1 MPASHFLLLDLALL
15 SELGRLPFPGWVSLL
30 CVLALGAC
38 LIVVRRAQRL
48 QSEAERQLK
57 VYQEAEG
64 AAEQRWKLLFE
75 QSPLSIQIFA
85 PDGQTQQFNRA
96 WSELFRLSDEMGYAF
111 NVLQAPD
118 LIASGAVDLIRL
130 AFEGQPVTVPPVPFP
145 VNTEPS
151 ETRWIGGV
159 LYPVK
164 DREGR
169 LLEVVVIHHDVT
181 DTKRAEDAMLAINQT
196 LEQKVTERT
205 KELDEAR
212 AELSRALEQERELGE
227 LKGRF
232 VSMVSHEFRTP
243 LGVTM
248 SALELLTHYDD
259 KLPAAQKSELLQDI
273 RTATNSM
280 VGMMEQVLLLGRA
293 DAGKLG
299 FSPREI
305 QLEVLLKK
313 IAAEAAA
320 ASRSSHEI
328 IWSVAN
334 DLHGSRGDEPLLRH
348 IFSNLI
354 SNAFKYSP
362 PESKVEVML
371 SRRGRDALCRVI
383 DHGIGIPEKDRA
395 HLFEAFHRCEN
406 VGDSPGTG
414 LGLVIVKRC
423 VEIHGGNIVFDS
435 KVGHGTEFEVCLPL
449 FLDSSIEKAT

>member
-1 MPASHFLLLDLALL
+1 
-15 SELGRLPFPGWVSLL
+15 
-30 CVLALGAC
+30 
-38 LIVVRRAQRL
+38 
-48 QSEAERQLK
+48 
-57 VYQEAEG
+57 
-64 AAEQRWKLLFE
+64 
-75 QSPLSIQIFA
+75 
-85 PDGQTQQFNRA
+85 
-96 WSELFRLSDEMGYAF
+96 
-111 NVLQAPD
+111 
-118 LIASGAVDLIRL
+118 
-130 AFEGQPVTVPPVPFP
+130 
-145 VNTEPS
+145 
-151 ETRWIGGV
+151 
-159 LYPVK
+159 
-164 DREGR
+164 
-169 LLEVVVIHHDVT
+169 
-181 DTKRAEDAMLAINQT
+181 
-196 LEQKVTERT
+196 
-205 KELDEAR
+205 
-212 AELSRALEQERELGE
+212 
-227 LKGRF
+227 
-232 VSMVSHEFRTP
+232 MVSHEFRTP